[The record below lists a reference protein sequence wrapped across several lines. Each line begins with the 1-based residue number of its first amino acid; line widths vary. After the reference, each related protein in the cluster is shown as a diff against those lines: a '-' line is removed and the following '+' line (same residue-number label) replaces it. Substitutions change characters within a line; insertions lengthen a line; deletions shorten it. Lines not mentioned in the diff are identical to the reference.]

1 LKDDAGN
8 FLNEKT
14 DKAVW
19 LKWMELRSHGEVD
32 AIQTPTG
39 FMPQYEDLR
48 KLFKETLDRDYT
60 KEAYSKQ
67 FTVRIPEGLAKIERI
82 TEVYKHIAD
91 TPKEVFTVLKEQRER
106 LAGARDTYG
115 DYILPE
121 RLL

>member
-1 LKDDAGN
+1 MQGQ

-19 LKWMELRSHGEVD
+19 LKWMEIRSHGEVD

-39 FMPQYEDLR
+39 FIPQYQDLK
-48 KLFKETLDRDYT
+48 KLFEETLGRDYT
-60 KEAYSKQ
+60 KDAYNKQ
-67 FTVRIPEGLAKIERI
+67 FTIRIPEGLAKIERV
-82 TEVYKHIAD
+82 TEIFNNLSD

-106 LAGARDTYG
+106 LEAAREQYG

-121 RLL
+121 RL